1 MKTLQEEKR
10 VLEEKLKVFTHSSE
24 DEREKALIITSEKKA
39 RGQVKT
45 GYTVVI
51 VMKGAAMGIV
61 GGGAAEK
68 V

>member
-1 MKTLQEEKR
+1 VKTLQEEKR
-10 VLEEKLKVFTHSSE
+10 VLEEKLEAFTPSSE
-24 DEREKALIITSEKKA
+24 DGREKALIIASEKKA

-45 GYTVVI
+45 GYTLVI
-51 VMKGAAMGIV
+51 VTKGVAMGPV